1 LFDSG
6 HDLAGVLWDHRG
18 DPGKQRREERAQPV
32 IERKHHP
39 YANGYNGAG
48 YDGLFCDF
56 TAALPM
62 HKSTLHRRL
71 HLLPDSKPLG
81 VHVFL
86 RLWTS

>member
-1 LFDSG
+1 MGTIAVILVSSVVKNVPSP
-6 HDLAGVLWDHRG
+6 LLNASII
-18 DPGKQRREERAQPV
+18 PMPTATTAPV
-32 IERKHHP
+32 TT
-39 YANGYNGAG
+39 AF
-48 YDGLFCDF
+48 FCDF